1 MFEFYASAI
10 IPFVLLLVWSF
21 TGLLATVFPYTVQTK
36 RLQFRRKLLSYLLYI
51 GLALCAIWFL
61 LLLEWGIGKSW
72 YFVEGAL
79 KAVAPTM
86 LLSHAAAAYYT
97 LSTLRRFKAYAN
109 DPIPS
114 DFRADAAHPRFLLP
128 VYAAALSS
136 AICLMNAM
144 FTQPIL
150 PSFFEAILRP
160 IIIVYIMIIPGLFMI
175 RRYRFLRRK
184 PHDLPSFRKRMNT
197 AVMSGILTSM
207 AIIVIIATYFQLG
220 SASSRLPEASD
231 MTNHHHMDEGGG
243 SSIALSGHHEH
254 QAAGVQVADLTGEV
268 TAPADIRFELIAEQK
283 EVKLAG
289 GTVVKAWTYNGEI
302 APELRVKQ
310 GDMVEVKLINKDI
323 AQGVTVHWHGY
334 NVPNAMDG
342 VPGMTQDAVKP
353 GEYFI
358 YKFRANQA
366 GTYWFHSHQLAS
378 EQVDKGLFGSFIVI
392 PRDEKDLDEE
402 EITIINHFW
411 RTEQGYKTAFGSQ
424 DQWLNKKIEP
434 GKQVRL
440 RLINTHIVSEKYV
453 LQGTK
458 YRITSIDGVK
468 LQEPDVLTEETA
480 MQIGSGGR
488 YDVTFTMPDHPV
500 VLKLGDVEES
510 SKPGMVFHSGEQQD
524 RPGIKRYSKLFDPAD
539 YGKPIVNEL
548 TEAAKF
554 DRQFTMVLGNEL
566 GFYKERF
573 HFLWTINGKVY
584 PHTPTLIVKEGELVK
599 TTFINRS
606 TTEHPMH
613 LHGHHVTVLKKN
625 GKPVKTPWLTD
636 TLNVLPGETY
646 EVAFVADNPGMW
658 MDHCHIL
665 PHAAT
670 GMVLHL
676 MYDHVRPS
684 YEAGTRSGNLPD

>member
-10 IPFVLLLVWSF
+10 MPFVLLLVWSF
-21 TGLLATVFPYTVQTK
+21 IELLATVFPYTIQTK
-36 RLQFRRKLLSYLLYI
+36 QLQFRRKLLIYLLYI
-51 GLALCAIWFL
+51 GLALCAMWFL
-61 LLLEWGIGKSW
+61 LLLEWGISKSW

-79 KAVAPTM
+79 KAVAPM
-86 LLSHAAAAYYT
+86 ILLSHAAAARYT
-97 LSTLRRFKAYAN
+97 LSTLKRFKAYAN

-114 DFRADAAHPRFLLP
+114 NFRADAAHPRFLLP
-128 VYAAALSS
+128 IYAAALSS
-136 AICLMNAM
+136 AICLMNAI

-160 IIIVYIMIIPGLFMI
+160 IIVVYIMLIPGLFVM
-175 RRYRFLRRK
+175 RRYRFLQRK
-184 PHDLPSFRKRMNT
+184 PHDLPSLWKRRKT
-197 AVMSGILTSM
+197 AGMGAILTSLAMM
-207 AIIVIIATYFQLG
+207 AVIVAYIQLG
-220 SASSRLPEASD
+220 SAASRLPEASD
-231 MTNHHHMDEGGG
+231 MTNHHLMDEGSG
-243 SSIALSGHHEH
+243 SSTNLSGHHEH

-289 GTVVKAWTYNGEI
+289 GTMVKAWTFNGEI

-392 PRDEKDLDEE
+392 PRDEKDSDDE
-402 EITIINHFW
+402 EIT
-411 RTEQGYKTAFGSQ
+411 
-424 DQWLNKKIEP
+424 
-434 GKQVRL
+434 
-440 RLINTHIVSEKYV
+440 
-453 LQGTK
+453 
-458 YRITSIDGVK
+458 
-468 LQEPDVLTEETA
+468 
-480 MQIGSGGR
+480 
-488 YDVTFTMPDHPV
+488 
-500 VLKLGDVEES
+500 
-510 SKPGMVFHSGEQQD
+510 
-524 RPGIKRYSKLFDPAD
+524 FDPAD
-539 YGKPIVNEL
+539 YGKPIGNEL

-573 HFLWTINGKVY
+573 HVLWTINGKVY
-584 PHTPTLIVKEGELVK
+584 PHTPTLVVQEGELVK

-625 GKPVKTPWLTD
+625 GKHVKTPWLTD

-670 GMVLHL
+670 GMILHL

-684 YEAGTRSGNLPD
+684 YEVGTRSGNLPD